1 MSTHHLEALD
11 LSRSGNWQEAHKLI
25 QPYSDKLACL
35 IHGYLHRIEGDL
47 GNAQYWYNRA
57 NETMP
62 DNSLDDELE
71 RLYALEQQQ

>member
-1 MSTHHLEALD
+1 MSTHHLEALN
-11 LSRSGNWQEAHKLI
+11 LVRNGNWHEAHQLI

-35 IHGYLHRIEGDL
+35 IHGYLHRIEGDM

-62 DNSLDDELE
+62 ANSLEQELE
-71 RLYALEQQQ
+71 RLNALEQQ